1 VSELRKAYCPRCGED
16 TKAVAM
22 GEIRKATLSNGQ
34 LVYAQKGREAKMQA
48 DLVVKNMVA
57 QGESLTWIDLEPDE
71 RVPDNSVCEKCANE
85 LSEWADMVKRGGV
98 YFKCRECGANG
109 IVHAGTELA
118 EQVRESQKIAA
129 PAPVGME
136 FAACEQHKQLLESV

>member
-1 VSELRKAYCPRCGED
+1 
-16 TKAVAM
+16 M

-34 LVYAQKGREAKMQA
+34 LVYAQEGREAKMLT
-48 DLVVKNMVA
+48 DLRAKNMVA
-57 QGESLTWIDLEPDE
+57 QNEALTWIDLEPDE
-71 RVPDNSVCEKCANE
+71 RVPDNSVCEKCTNE
-85 LSEWADMVKRGGV
+85 LSEWADMVKAGGV
-98 YFKCRECGANG
+98 YFKCQECGANG

-136 FAACEQHKQLLESV
+136 FAACEQHQQLLESV